1 LKVHTNPEL
10 LLKQME
16 GFVWEWIT
24 SSQELPTLKKQVLIS
39 STIRR
44 MDGVE
49 VRVVSA
55 EQPCTE
61 TQPVTPNLEDV
72 YLSMVTQRQGDSH

>member
-1 LKVHTNPEL
+1 MKVHTNPEL

-61 TQPVTPNLEDV
+61 AQPVTTNLEDV
-72 YLSMVTQRQGDSH
+72 YLSMVTQRQGDSQ

>member
-1 LKVHTNPEL
+1 MKVHTNPEL

-61 TQPVTPNLEDV
+61 AQPVTPTLEDV

>member
-1 LKVHTNPEL
+1 
-10 LLKQME
+10 ME
-16 GFVWEWIT
+16 GSVWEWIT
-24 SSQELPTLKKQVLIS
+24 SSQELPALKQQVLIS

-55 EQPCTE
+55 EQPCM
-61 TQPVTPNLEDV
+61 QAQLVTPNLEDV
-72 YLSMVTQRQGDSH
+72 YLSMVAQRQGGTP